1 MFSKPDH
8 HKPQPAVSQQQ
19 VNNASILLIAITLSV
34 VAASWLFSLPAEFN
48 LKIIAELLPL
58 LLAVAGMLLLR
69 RLQSPLLNRLFSALA
84 YGLVFAC
91 WGYVVYIN
99 TAMQLPAQKTAILHI
114 GFANSMY
121 LLGMCVLSI
130 WLARYFK
137 YALYLSATSL
147 LALCVVLF
155 LSTSVS
161 FSFVLAVALILL
173 SSIAIGFISNGEKAV
188 SGSEAIYDEYIQD
201 EFNDED
207 LLPPAEGEQQIT
219 PELEINALPLNE
231 SSVRHEWDVILQ
243 ELHGELKNTS
253 DVDQL
258 FKRMLVFLNGAM
270 EFDAAAVGM
279 LQDKT
284 IRKIATFGGDEFLH
298 TQSLNWTNQR
308 INDLFSSRKPVL
320 SSQSHMSR
328 QAGVESEPLH
338 RLDVPVISNSKV
350 VGLVTLFREHLL
362 FDTNDIK
369 LASSIVFHSMVAL
382 RQARLQDDVKRLSS
396 STPAARLTVYSRE
409 QFVEQVKPVIN
420 KLDKPRECSLFI
432 VEIDNID
439 QVIDKVGREAG
450 QQLYKAVSRAIAANL
465 KESDLIGQY
474 GKEAFVVLL
483 DETELMDAKSTAEK
497 IRAQVENI
505 KLKYQDQVVTTT
517 VSIGLT
523 IFSDAEESLSSLMR
537 KADMG
542 LFVAK
547 ENGSNTVK
555 VSL

>member
-1 MFSKPDH
+1 MFSISDH
-8 HKPQPAVSQQQ
+8 PSQQPAVIQRQAH
-19 VNNASILLIAITLSV
+19 NASILLIAITLSV
-34 VAASWLFSLPAEFN
+34 VAASWLFSLPAQFD
-48 LKIIAELLPL
+48 LKIAAELLPL
-58 LLAVAGMLLLR
+58 LYAVAAMLLLR
-69 RLQSPLLNRLFSALA
+69 RLQKPFLSHLFSALG
-84 YGLVFAC
+84 YVFVFSC

-99 TAMQLPAQKTAILHI
+99 TAMQLPAQKIAILHI

-121 LLGMCVLSI
+121 LLGMCVLTI

-137 YALYLSATSL
+137 FAVYLSVT
-147 LALCVVLF
+147 ALIALSVVLI
-155 LSTSVS
+155 LLTSVPL
-161 FSFVLAVALILL
+161 SFVVAVSLILL
-173 SSIAIGFISNGEKAV
+173 SSVAIGFITN
-188 SGSEAIYDEYIQD
+188 SGKPASELAYGDYEEAGFKD
-201 EFNDED
+201 DD
-207 LLPPAEGEQQIT
+207 LLPVAEGEQEIT

-231 SSVRHEWDVILQ
+231 SSVSHDWDVILQ

-284 IRKIATFGGDEFLH
+284 IRKIASFGGDEFLH

-308 INDLFSSRKPVL
+308 INDLFSSRKPML
-320 SSQSHMSR
+320 SRQSHMSR

-369 LASSIVFHSMVAL
+369 LASSIVFHGMVAL
-382 RQARLQDDVKRLSS
+382 RQARLQDEIKRLSS
-396 STPAARLTVYSRE
+396 STPATRLTVYSRE
-409 QFVEQVKPVIN
+409 QFVEQVKPVME

-432 VEIDNID
+432 VEIDNLD

-483 DETELMDAKSTAEK
+483 DETELMDAKRTAEK

-523 IFSDAEESLSSLMR
+523 IFSNADENLPSLMR

>member
-1 MFSKPDH
+1 MFSTSDH
-8 HKPQPAVSQQQ
+8 PSQSPAASQQQ
-19 VNNASILLIAITLSV
+19 AHNASILLIAITLSV
-34 VAASWLFSLPAEFN
+34 VAASWLFSLPAQFD
-48 LKIIAELLPL
+48 LTIAAELLPL
-58 LLAVAGMLLLR
+58 LYAVAAMLLLR
-69 RLQSPLLNRLFSALA
+69 RLQKPFLNRLFSALS
-84 YGLVFAC
+84 YVLVFAC
-91 WGYVVYIN
+91 WAYVVYMN
-99 TAMQLPAQKTAILHI
+99 SAMQLPAQKTAILHI

-121 LLGMCVLSI
+121 LLGMCVLTI

-137 YALYLSATSL
+137 YAAYLSLTAL
-147 LALCVVLF
+147 VALCVVLI
-155 LSTSVS
+155 LLTPVN
-161 FSFVLAVALILL
+161 FSFVVAVALILL
-173 SSIAIGFISNGEKAV
+173 TSITIGFVSNGEKSV
-188 SGSEAIYDEYIQD
+188 TRTEYDGYVQD
-201 EFNDED
+201 EFNEED
-207 LLPPAEGEQQIT
+207 LLPPVEDEHQII

-231 SSVRHEWDVILQ
+231 SSVSHDWDVILQ

-320 SSQSHMSR
+320 SRQSHMSR

-369 LASSIVFHSMVAL
+369 LASSIVFHAMVAL
-382 RQARLQDDVKRLSS
+382 RQARLQDEVKRLSS
-396 STPAARLTVYSRE
+396 STPAVKLTVYSRE
-409 QFVEQVKPVIN
+409 QFVEQVKPVID

-432 VEIDNID
+432 VEIDNLD

-483 DETELMDAKSTAEK
+483 DETELMDAKTTAEN

>member
-8 HKPQPAVSQQQ
+8 RNRQPAATQQQ
-19 VNNASILLIAITLSV
+19 ACNASIILIVITLSV
-34 VAASWLFSLPAEFN
+34 VAASWLFSLPAEFS
-48 LKIIAELLPL
+48 LKIAAELLPL
-58 LLAVAGMLLLR
+58 LFAIAAMLLVR
-69 RLQSPLLNRLFSALA
+69 RLQNSLLNRLSSALG
-84 YGLVFAC
+84 YVVVFSC
-91 WGYVVYIN
+91 WSYVVYIN
-99 TAMQLPAQKTAILHI
+99 TAMQLPAQKIAILHI

-121 LLGMCVLSI
+121 LLGMCVLTI

-137 YALYLSATSL
+137 YAIYLSLTAL
-147 LALCVVLF
+147 VALCVVLILF
-155 LSTSVS
+155 TSVTL
-161 FSFVLAVALILL
+161 SFVLAIALILL
-173 SSIAIGFISNGEKAV
+173 SSAAVGYISNAEKSA
-188 SGSEAIYDEYIQD
+188 SETTFDEYVQN
-201 EFNDED
+201 EFNHED
-207 LLPPAEGEQQIT
+207 LLPVAEGEQQIT

-231 SSVRHEWDVILQ
+231 SSMSHNWDLILQ
-243 ELHGELKNTS
+243 ELHGELKNTA

-279 LQDKT
+279 LQDKS

-320 SSQSHMSR
+320 SRQSHMSR
-328 QAGVESEPLH
+328 LAGVESEPLH

-369 LASSIVFHSMVAL
+369 LASSIVFHAMVAL
-382 RQARLQDDVKRLSS
+382 RQARLQDEVKRLSS

-409 QFVEQVKPVIN
+409 QFVEQVKPVIE
-420 KLDKPRECSLFI
+420 KLAKPRECSLFI
-432 VEIDNID
+432 VEIDTID

-450 QQLYKAVSRAIAANL
+450 QLLYKAVSRAIAANL

-483 DETELMDAKSTAEK
+483 DETELMDAKRTAEK
-497 IRAQVENI
+497 IRLQVENI
-505 KLKYQDQVVTTT
+505 KLKYQDQVITTT

-523 IFSDAEESLSSLMR
+523 IFSDADENLPSLMR

>member
-1 MFSKPDH
+1 MFSKLDH
-8 HKPQPAVSQQQ
+8 HSQQPAVSQQQ
-19 VNNASILLIAITLSV
+19 ANNASILLIAITLSV
-34 VAASWLFSLPAEFN
+34 VASSWLFSLPSTFN
-48 LKIIAELLPL
+48 LKIAAELLPL
-58 LLAVAGMLLLR
+58 LFAVASMLLLR
-69 RLQSPLLNRLFSALA
+69 RLQNPLLNRLSSALGYA
-84 YGLVFAC
+84 LVFSC
-91 WGYVVYIN
+91 WSYVVFIN
-99 TAMQLPAQKTAILHI
+99 TAMQLPEQKTAILHI

-121 LLGMCVLSI
+121 LLGMCVLTI
-130 WLARYFK
+130 WLARYFE
-137 YALYLSATSL
+137 YALYLSATAL
-147 LALCVVLF
+147 LALCVVLVLF
-155 LSTSVS
+155 SPVS
-161 FSFVLAVALILL
+161 LSFVVAVALILL
-173 SSIAIGFISNGEKAV
+173 SSIAIGFVSNGEKPANDAV
-188 SGSEAIYDEYIQD
+188 YDEYAQD

-207 LLPPAEGEQQIT
+207 LLPAAEDEQQIT

-231 SSVRHEWDVILQ
+231 SSVSHDWDIILQ
-243 ELHGELKNTS
+243 ELHGELKSTS

-298 TQSLNWTNQR
+298 NQSLNWSNQR
-308 INDLFSSRKPVL
+308 INDLFSSRKPIL
-320 SSQSHMSR
+320 SR
-328 QAGVESEPLH
+328 QAGTVSEPLH

-369 LASSIVFHSMVAL
+369 LASSIVFHGMVAL
-382 RQARLQDDVKRLSS
+382 RQARLQDEIKRLSS
-396 STPAARLTVYSRE
+396 ASPAARLTVYSRE
-409 QFVEQVKPVIN
+409 QFVEQVKPVIE
-420 KLDKPRECSLFI
+420 KLAKPRECSLFI
-432 VEIDNID
+432 VEIDTID
-439 QVIDKVGREAG
+439 QVIDKVGRDAG
-450 QQLYKAVSRAIAANL
+450 QQLYKAVSQAIAANL

-483 DETELMDAKSTAEK
+483 DETELMNAKNTAEK

-505 KLKYQDQVVTTT
+505 KHNYQDQVITTT

>member
-8 HKPQPAVSQQQ
+8 HNQQPAVSQQQ

-48 LKIIAELLPL
+48 LKIAAELLPL
-58 LLAVAGMLLLR
+58 LYAVAAMLLLR
-69 RLQSPLLNRLFSALA
+69 RLQKPFLNRLFCALSYA
-84 YGLVFAC
+84 LVFAC
-91 WGYVVYIN
+91 WSYVVYIN

-121 LLGMCVLSI
+121 LLGMCLLTI

-137 YALYLSATSL
+137 YAIYLSATAL

-155 LSTSVS
+155 LFTSVTL
-161 FSFVLAVALILL
+161 SFVLAVALILL
-173 SSIAIGFISNGEKAV
+173 SSIAIGFISNGEKAA
-188 SGSEAIYDEYIQD
+188 SEVAYNEYMQD

-207 LLPPAEGEQQIT
+207 LLPPSEGEQQIT

-231 SSVRHEWDVILQ
+231 SSVSHEWDVILQ

-279 LQDKT
+279 LQDKN

-308 INDLFSSRKPVL
+308 INDLFSSRKPIL
-320 SSQSHMSR
+320 SRQSHMSR

-338 RLDVPVISNSKV
+338 RLDVPVISNGKV

-382 RQARLQDDVKRLSS
+382 RQARLQDEVKRLSS

-409 QFVEQVKPVIN
+409 QFVEQVKPVID

-483 DETELMDAKSTAEK
+483 DETELMDAKTTAEK

>member
-1 MFSKPDH
+1 LFSKSDYPSQ
-8 HKPQPAVSQQQ
+8 QPAESQQQ
-19 VNNASILLIAITLSV
+19 VNNASLLLIAITLSV
-34 VAASWLFSLPAEFN
+34 VAASWLFSLPSQFN
-48 LKIIAELLPL
+48 LKFLTELLPL
-58 LLAVAGMLLLR
+58 LFAVPAMILVR
-69 RLQSPLLNRLFSALA
+69 RLQNPLVNQAYSALA
-84 YGLVFAC
+84 YVIVFSS
-91 WGYVVYIN
+91 WSYVVYIN
-99 TAMQLPAQKTAILHI
+99 TAMQLPAQKSAILHI

-121 LLGMCVLSI
+121 LLGMCVLTI
-130 WLARYFK
+130 WLARYFR
-137 YALYLSATSL
+137 YALYLSATAL
-147 LALCVVLF
+147 LALSVVLILF
-155 LSTSVS
+155 TSVS
-161 FSFVLAVALILL
+161 FSFVVAVAMILL
-173 SSIAIGFISNGEKAV
+173 TGIAIGFISNTEKTT
-188 SGSEAIYDEYIQD
+188 SETTSDVYAQE
-201 EFNDED
+201 EFNEED
-207 LLPPAEGEQQIT
+207 LLPPAENEQQIT

-231 SSVRHEWDVILQ
+231 SSVSHDWDEILQ
-243 ELHGELKNTS
+243 ELHGELKSTS

-258 FKRMLVFLNGAM
+258 FKRMLMFLNGAM

-279 LQDKT
+279 LQDKS

-298 TQSLNWTNQR
+298 TQSLNWSNQR
-308 INDLFSSRKPVL
+308 INDLFSSRKPIL
-320 SSQSHMSR
+320 SRQSHMSR

-338 RLDVPVISNSKV
+338 RLDIPVISNGKV
-350 VGLVTLFREHLL
+350 VGVVTLFREHLL

-369 LASSIVFHSMVAL
+369 LASSIVFHSMIAL
-382 RQARLQDDVKRLSS
+382 RQARLQDEVKRLSS
-396 STPAARLTVYSRE
+396 STPVARLTVYSRE
-409 QFVEQVKPVIN
+409 QFVEQVKPVIE

-432 VEIDNID
+432 VEIDNLD

-450 QQLYKAVSRAIAANL
+450 QQLYKAVSRAIATNL

-483 DETELMDAKSTAEK
+483 DETELMDAKNTAEN

-505 KLKYQDQVVTTT
+505 KLKYQGQVITTT

-523 IFSDAEESLSSLMR
+523 IFSDADENLPSLMR

>member
-8 HKPQPAVSQQQ
+8 HNQQPAVSQQQ

-48 LKIIAELLPL
+48 LKIAAELLPL
-58 LLAVAGMLLLR
+58 LYAVAAMLLLR
-69 RLQSPLLNRLFSALA
+69 RLQKPFLNRLFCALSYA
-84 YGLVFAC
+84 LVFAC
-91 WGYVVYIN
+91 WSYVVYIN

-121 LLGMCVLSI
+121 LLGMCLLTI

-137 YALYLSATSL
+137 YAIYLSATAL

-155 LSTSVS
+155 LFTSVTL
-161 FSFVLAVALILL
+161 SFVLAVALILL
-173 SSIAIGFISNGEKAV
+173 SSIAIGFISNGEKAA
-188 SGSEAIYDEYIQD
+188 SEAAYNEYMQD

-207 LLPPAEGEQQIT
+207 LLPPSEGEQQIT

-231 SSVRHEWDVILQ
+231 SSVSHEWDVILQ

-279 LQDKT
+279 LQDKN

-308 INDLFSSRKPVL
+308 INDLFSSRKPIL
-320 SSQSHMSR
+320 SRQSHMSR

-338 RLDVPVISNSKV
+338 RLDVPVISNGKV

-382 RQARLQDDVKRLSS
+382 RQARLQDEVKRLSS

-409 QFVEQVKPVIN
+409 QFVEQVKPVID

-483 DETELMDAKSTAEK
+483 DETELMDAKTTAEK

>member
-1 MFSKPDH
+1 MFSKSDQYNQP
-8 HKPQPAVSQQQ
+8 PAVTQQQ
-19 VNNASILLIAITLSV
+19 ANNASLLLIVITLSV
-34 VAASWLFSLPAEFN
+34 VAASWLFSLPAAFN
-48 LKIIAELLPL
+48 LKIVAELLPL
-58 LLAVAGMLLLR
+58 LFAVAAMLLVKRVQNSLF
-69 RLQSPLLNRLFSALA
+69 NRLFIALS
-84 YGLVFAC
+84 YVLVFSC
-91 WGYVVYIN
+91 WSYVVYSN
-99 TAMQLPAQKTAILHI
+99 TFMQLPAQKSAILHI

-137 YALYLSATSL
+137 YAVYLSTTAL
-147 LALCVVLF
+147 IVLCVVLF
-155 LSTSVS
+155 LFSAVS
-161 FSFVLAVALILL
+161 ATFILAVSLILL
-173 SSIAIGFISNGEKAV
+173 TCIAIGFLSSADSQHIEPT
-188 SGSEAIYDEYIQD
+188 YDEYAQR
-201 EFNDED
+201 ELNDAD
-207 LLPPAEGEQQIT
+207 LLPPADNEQQIT

-231 SSVRHEWDVILQ
+231 SSVSHDWDVILQ

-279 LQDKT
+279 LQDKS
-284 IRKIATFGGDEFLH
+284 IRKIADFGGDEFLH

-308 INDLFSSRKPVL
+308 INDLFGSRKSML
-320 SSQSHMSR
+320 SRQSHMSR

-338 RLDVPVISNSKV
+338 RLDVPVISNSKA
-350 VGLVTLFREHLL
+350 VGLVTLFREHML
-362 FDTNDIK
+362 FDNNDIK

-382 RQARLQDDVKRLSS
+382 RQARLQDEVKRLSS
-396 STPAARLTVYSRE
+396 SAPAARLTVYSRE
-409 QFVEQVKPVIN
+409 QFVEQVKPVIE
-420 KLDKPRECSLFI
+420 KLAKPRECSLFI

-483 DETELMDAKSTAEK
+483 DETELMHAKTTAEK
-497 IRAQVENI
+497 IRQSVENI

-523 IFSDAEESLSSLMR
+523 VFSDADENLPSLMR

-547 ENGSNTVK
+547 ENGSNSVK

>member
-1 MFSKPDH
+1 LFSKPDH
-8 HKPQPAVSQQQ
+8 RNRQPAATQQQ
-19 VNNASILLIAITLSV
+19 ACNASIILIVITLSV
-34 VAASWLFSLPAEFN
+34 VAASWLFSLPAEFS
-48 LKIIAELLPL
+48 LKIAAELLPL
-58 LLAVAGMLLLR
+58 LFAIAAMLLVR
-69 RLQSPLLNRLFSALA
+69 RLQNSLLNRLSSALG
-84 YGLVFAC
+84 YVVVFSC
-91 WGYVVYIN
+91 WSYVVYIN
-99 TAMQLPAQKTAILHI
+99 TAMQLPAQKIAILHI

-121 LLGMCVLSI
+121 LLGMCVLTI

-137 YALYLSATSL
+137 YAIYLSLTAL
-147 LALCVVLF
+147 VALCVVLILF
-155 LSTSVS
+155 TSVTL
-161 FSFVLAVALILL
+161 SFVLAIALILL
-173 SSIAIGFISNGEKAV
+173 SSAAVGYISNAEKSA
-188 SGSEAIYDEYIQD
+188 SETTFDEYVQN
-201 EFNDED
+201 EFNHED
-207 LLPPAEGEQQIT
+207 LLPVAEGEQQIT

-231 SSVRHEWDVILQ
+231 SSMSHNWDLILQ
-243 ELHGELKNTS
+243 ELHGELKNTA

-279 LQDKT
+279 LQDKS

-298 TQSLNWTNQR
+298 TQSLNWINQR

-320 SSQSHMSR
+320 SRQSHMSR
-328 QAGVESEPLH
+328 LAGVESEPLH

-369 LASSIVFHSMVAL
+369 LASSIVFHAMVAL
-382 RQARLQDDVKRLSS
+382 RQARLQDEVKRLSS

-409 QFVEQVKPVIN
+409 QFVEQVKPVIE
-420 KLDKPRECSLFI
+420 KLAKPRECSLFI
-432 VEIDNID
+432 VEIDTID

-450 QQLYKAVSRAIAANL
+450 QLLYKAVSRAIAANL

-483 DETELMDAKSTAEK
+483 DETELMDAKRTAEK
-497 IRAQVENI
+497 IRLQVENI
-505 KLKYQDQVVTTT
+505 KLKYQDQVITTT

-523 IFSDAEESLSSLMR
+523 IFSDADENLPSLMR

>member
-1 MFSKPDH
+1 MFSISDH
-8 HKPQPAVSQQQ
+8 PSQRPAVTQQQ
-19 VNNASILLIAITLSV
+19 VHNASILLIAITLSV
-34 VAASWLFSLPAEFN
+34 VAASWLFSLPSQFD
-48 LKIIAELLPL
+48 LKLVAELLPL
-58 LLAVAGMLLLR
+58 LFAVAAMLLVN
-69 RLQSPLLNRLFSALA
+69 RLQKQFLNRLFSALS
-84 YGLVFAC
+84 YVFVFCC
-91 WGYVVYIN
+91 WGYVFYIN
-99 TAMQLPAQKTAILHI
+99 TAMQLPAQKIAILHI

-121 LLGMCVLSI
+121 LLGMCVLTI

-137 YALYLSATSL
+137 YAVYLSVT
-147 LALCVVLF
+147 ALVVL
-155 LSTSVS
+155 SVGLLLFS
-161 FSFVLAVALILL
+161 SVPLSFVVAVTLILL
-173 SSIAIGFISNGEKAV
+173 CSVAIGFIANSEKAT
-188 SGSEAIYDEYIQD
+188 SELAYDDYEHAGFKD
-201 EFNDED
+201 DD
-207 LLPPAEGEQQIT
+207 LLPVAEGEQEIT

-231 SSVRHEWDVILQ
+231 SSVSHDWDVILQ

-308 INDLFSSRKPVL
+308 INDLFSSRKPIL
-320 SSQSHMSR
+320 SRQSHMSR

-369 LASSIVFHSMVAL
+369 LASSIVFHAMVAL
-382 RQARLQDDVKRLSS
+382 RQARLQDEVKRLSS

-409 QFVEQVKPVIN
+409 QFVEQVKPVID

-432 VEIDNID
+432 VEIDNLD

-483 DETELMDAKSTAEK
+483 DETELMDAKTTAEN

-523 IFSDAEESLSSLMR
+523 IFSDTEESLSSLMR

>member
-1 MFSKPDH
+1 
-8 HKPQPAVSQQQ
+8 VSQQQ
-19 VNNASILLIAITLSV
+19 AHNASILLIAITLSV
-34 VAASWLFSLPAEFN
+34 VAASWLFSLPAQFD
-48 LKIIAELLPL
+48 LKIAAELLPL
-58 LLAVAGMLLLR
+58 LYAVAAMLLLR
-69 RLQSPLLNRLFSALA
+69 RLQKPFLNRLFSALSYA
-84 YGLVFAC
+84 LVFAC
-91 WGYVVYIN
+91 WGYVVYSNSAI
-99 TAMQLPAQKTAILHI
+99 QLPAQKTAILYI

-121 LLGMCVLSI
+121 LLGMCVLTI

-137 YALYLSATSL
+137 YAAYLSLTAMV
-147 LALCVVLF
+147 ALCVVLI
-155 LSTSVS
+155 LLAPVT
-161 FSFVLAVALILL
+161 FSFVLAFALILL
-173 SSIAIGFISNGEKAV
+173 TSIAIGFISNGEKPV
-188 SGSEAIYDEYIQD
+188 SGTVYDVHVRD

-207 LLPPAEGEQQIT
+207 LLPPAEDEQQIT

-231 SSVRHEWDVILQ
+231 SSVSHDWDVILQ

-279 LQDKT
+279 LQDKS

-298 TQSLNWTNQR
+298 TQSLNWSNQR
-308 INDLFSSRKPVL
+308 INDLFSSRKPIL
-320 SSQSHMSR
+320 SRQSHMSR

-382 RQARLQDDVKRLSS
+382 RQARLQDEVKRLSS

-409 QFVEQVKPVIN
+409 QFVEQVKPVID
-420 KLDKPRECSLFI
+420 KLAKPRECSLFI
-432 VEIDNID
+432 VEIDNLD

-483 DETELMDAKSTAEK
+483 DETELMNAKNTAEN

-505 KLKYQDQVVTTT
+505 KLKYQEQVVTTT

>member
-1 MFSKPDH
+1 LFSKPDH
-8 HKPQPAVSQQQ
+8 RNRQPAATQQQ
-19 VNNASILLIAITLSV
+19 ACNASIILIVITLSV
-34 VAASWLFSLPAEFN
+34 VAASWLFSLPAEFS
-48 LKIIAELLPL
+48 LKIAAELLPL
-58 LLAVAGMLLLR
+58 LFAIAAMLLVR
-69 RLQSPLLNRLFSALA
+69 RLQNSLLNRLSSALG
-84 YGLVFAC
+84 YVVVFSC
-91 WGYVVYIN
+91 WSYVVYIN
-99 TAMQLPAQKTAILHI
+99 TAMQLPAQKIAILHI

-121 LLGMCVLSI
+121 LLGMCVLTI

-137 YALYLSATSL
+137 YAIYLSLTAL
-147 LALCVVLF
+147 VALCVVLILF
-155 LSTSVS
+155 TSVTL
-161 FSFVLAVALILL
+161 SFVLAIALILL
-173 SSIAIGFISNGEKAV
+173 SSAAVGYISNAEKSA
-188 SGSEAIYDEYIQD
+188 SETTFDEYVQN
-201 EFNDED
+201 EFNHED
-207 LLPPAEGEQQIT
+207 LLPVAEGEQQIT

-231 SSVRHEWDVILQ
+231 SSMSHNWDLILQ
-243 ELHGELKNTS
+243 ELHGELKNTA

-279 LQDKT
+279 LQDKS

-320 SSQSHMSR
+320 SRQSHMSR
-328 QAGVESEPLH
+328 QAGVETEPLH

-369 LASSIVFHSMVAL
+369 LASSIVFHAMVAL
-382 RQARLQDDVKRLSS
+382 RQARLQDEVKRLSS

-409 QFVEQVKPVIN
+409 QFVEQVKPVIE
-420 KLDKPRECSLFI
+420 KLAKPRECSLFI
-432 VEIDNID
+432 VEIDTID
-439 QVIDKVGREAG
+439 EVIDKVGRDAG
-450 QQLYKAVSRAIAANL
+450 QLLYKAVSRAIAANL

-474 GKEAFVVLL
+474 GKEAFVILL
-483 DETELMDAKSTAEK
+483 DETELMDAKRTAEK
-497 IRAQVENI
+497 IRLQVENI
-505 KLKYQDQVVTTT
+505 KLKYQDQVITTT

-523 IFSDAEESLSSLMR
+523 IFSDADENLPSLMR

>member
-8 HKPQPAVSQQQ
+8 PSQPPAVSQQQ
-19 VNNASILLIAITLSV
+19 AHNASILLIAISLSV
-34 VAASWLFSLPAEFN
+34 VAASWLFSLPAQFD
-48 LKIIAELLPL
+48 LKIAAELLPL
-58 LLAVAGMLLLR
+58 LYAVATMLLLR
-69 RLQSPLLNRLFSALA
+69 RLQKPFLNRLFSASSYA
-84 YGLVFAC
+84 LVFAC
-91 WGYVVYIN
+91 WGYVVYMN
-99 TAMQLPAQKTAILHI
+99 SAMQLPAQKTAILHI

-121 LLGMCVLSI
+121 LLGMCVLTI

-137 YALYLSATSL
+137 YALYLSLTAL
-147 LALCVVLF
+147 VALCVVLI
-155 LSTSVS
+155 LLTPVN

-173 SSIAIGFISNGEKAV
+173 TSIAIGFISNGEKPV
-188 SGSEAIYDEYIQD
+188 SGTVYDEYVQD
-201 EFNDED
+201 EFNDEN
-207 LLPPAEGEQQIT
+207 LLPPAEDEQQIT

-231 SSVRHEWDVILQ
+231 SSVSHDWDVILQ

-320 SSQSHMSR
+320 SRQSHMSR

-382 RQARLQDDVKRLSS
+382 RQARLQDEVKRLSS

-409 QFVEQVKPVIN
+409 QFVEQVKPVID

-432 VEIDNID
+432 VEIDNLD
-439 QVIDKVGREAG
+439 QVIDKIGREAG

-483 DETELMDAKSTAEK
+483 DETELMDAKTTAEN
-497 IRAQVENI
+497 IRAQAENI

>member
-1 MFSKPDH
+1 MFSKSDH
-8 HKPQPAVSQQQ
+8 PSQSPADSQQQ
-19 VNNASILLIAITLSV
+19 AHNASILLIAITLSV
-34 VAASWLFSLPAEFN
+34 VAASWLFSLPAQFD
-48 LKIIAELLPL
+48 LKIAAELLPL
-58 LLAVAGMLLLR
+58 LYAVAAMLLLR
-69 RLQSPLLNRLFSALA
+69 RLQRPFLNHLFSALS
-84 YGLVFAC
+84 YVLVFAC
-91 WGYVVYIN
+91 WAYVVYMN
-99 TAMQLPAQKTAILHI
+99 SAMQLPAQKTAILHI

-121 LLGMCVLSI
+121 LLGMCVLTI

-137 YALYLSATSL
+137 YAAYLSLTAL
-147 LALCVVLF
+147 IALCIVLI
-155 LSTSVS
+155 LLTPVN
-161 FSFVLAVALILL
+161 FSFVVAVALILL
-173 SSIAIGFISNGEKAV
+173 TSIAIGFISNGEKPV
-188 SGSEAIYDEYIQD
+188 SDTVYNEYVQD
-201 EFNDED
+201 EFNEED
-207 LLPPAEGEQQIT
+207 LLPPAEDEQQIT

-231 SSVRHEWDVILQ
+231 SSVSHDWDVILQ

-298 TQSLNWTNQR
+298 TQSLNWSNQR

-320 SSQSHMSR
+320 SRQSHMSR

-369 LASSIVFHSMVAL
+369 LASSIVFHAMVAL
-382 RQARLQDDVKRLSS
+382 RQARLQDEVKRLSS
-396 STPAARLTVYSRE
+396 STPATKLTVYSRE
-409 QFVEQVKPVIN
+409 QFVEQVKPVID

-432 VEIDNID
+432 VEIDNLD

-483 DETELMDAKSTAEK
+483 DETELMNAKTTAEN

>member
-1 MFSKPDH
+1 MFSKSDH
-8 HKPQPAVSQQQ
+8 PSQSPADSQQQ
-19 VNNASILLIAITLSV
+19 AHNASILLIAITLSV
-34 VAASWLFSLPAEFN
+34 VAASWLFSLPAQFD
-48 LKIIAELLPL
+48 LKIAAELLPL
-58 LLAVAGMLLLR
+58 LYAVAAMLLLR
-69 RLQSPLLNRLFSALA
+69 RLQRPFLNHLFSALS
-84 YGLVFAC
+84 YVLVFAC
-91 WGYVVYIN
+91 WAYVVYMN
-99 TAMQLPAQKTAILHI
+99 SAMQLPAQKTAILHI

-121 LLGMCVLSI
+121 LLGMCVLTI

-137 YALYLSATSL
+137 YAAYLSLIAL
-147 LALCVVLF
+147 IALCIVLI
-155 LSTSVS
+155 LLTPVN
-161 FSFVLAVALILL
+161 FSFVVAVALILL
-173 SSIAIGFISNGEKAV
+173 TSIAIGFISNGEKPV
-188 SGSEAIYDEYIQD
+188 SDTVYNEYVQD
-201 EFNDED
+201 EFNEED
-207 LLPPAEGEQQIT
+207 LLPPAEDEQQIT

-231 SSVRHEWDVILQ
+231 SSVSHDWDVILQ

-298 TQSLNWTNQR
+298 TQSLNWSNQR

-320 SSQSHMSR
+320 SRQSHMSG

-369 LASSIVFHSMVAL
+369 LASSIVFHAMVAL
-382 RQARLQDDVKRLSS
+382 RQARLQDEVKRLSS
-396 STPAARLTVYSRE
+396 STPAAKLTVYSRE
-409 QFVEQVKPVIN
+409 QFVEQVKPVID

-432 VEIDNID
+432 VEIDNLD

-483 DETELMDAKSTAEK
+483 DETELMDAKTTAEN

>member
-8 HKPQPAVSQQQ
+8 RNRQPAATQQQ
-19 VNNASILLIAITLSV
+19 ACNASIILIVITLSV
-34 VAASWLFSLPAEFN
+34 VAASWLFSLPAEFS
-48 LKIIAELLPL
+48 LKIAAELLPL
-58 LLAVAGMLLLR
+58 LFAIAAMLLVR
-69 RLQSPLLNRLFSALA
+69 RLQNSLLNRLSSALG
-84 YGLVFAC
+84 YVVVFSC
-91 WGYVVYIN
+91 WSYVVYIN
-99 TAMQLPAQKTAILHI
+99 TAMQLPAQKIAILHI

-121 LLGMCVLSI
+121 LLGMCVLTI

-137 YALYLSATSL
+137 YAIYLSLTAL
-147 LALCVVLF
+147 VALCVVLILF
-155 LSTSVS
+155 TSVTL
-161 FSFVLAVALILL
+161 SFVLAIALILL
-173 SSIAIGFISNGEKAV
+173 SSAAVGYISNAEKSA
-188 SGSEAIYDEYIQD
+188 SETTFDEYVQN
-201 EFNDED
+201 EFNHED
-207 LLPPAEGEQQIT
+207 LLPVAEGEQQIT

-231 SSVRHEWDVILQ
+231 SSMSHNWDLILQ
-243 ELHGELKNTS
+243 ELHGELKNTA

-279 LQDKT
+279 LQDKS

-298 TQSLNWTNQR
+298 TQSLNWINQR

-320 SSQSHMSR
+320 SRQSHMSR
-328 QAGVESEPLH
+328 LAGVESEPLH

-369 LASSIVFHSMVAL
+369 LASSIVFHAMVAL
-382 RQARLQDDVKRLSS
+382 RQARLQDEVKRLSS

-409 QFVEQVKPVIN
+409 QFVEQVKPVIE
-420 KLDKPRECSLFI
+420 KLAKPRECSLFI
-432 VEIDNID
+432 VEIDTID

-450 QQLYKAVSRAIAANL
+450 QLLYKAVSRAIAANL

-483 DETELMDAKSTAEK
+483 DETELMDAKRTAEK
-497 IRAQVENI
+497 IRLQVENI
-505 KLKYQDQVVTTT
+505 KLKYQDQVITTT

-523 IFSDAEESLSSLMR
+523 IFSDADENLPSLMR

>member
-1 MFSKPDH
+1 MFSKLDH
-8 HKPQPAVSQQQ
+8 HSQKPAVSQQQ
-19 VNNASILLIAITLSV
+19 ANNASILLIAITLSV
-34 VAASWLFSLPAEFN
+34 VASSWLFSLPSIFN
-48 LKIIAELLPL
+48 LKIAAELLPL
-58 LLAVAGMLLLR
+58 LFAVASMLLLR
-69 RLQSPLLNRLFSALA
+69 RLQKPLLNRVFSAIGYA
-84 YGLVFAC
+84 LVFSC
-91 WGYVVYIN
+91 WSYVVYIN
-99 TAMQLPAQKTAILHI
+99 TTMQLPAQKTAILHI

-121 LLGMCVLSI
+121 LLGMCVLTI

-137 YALYLSATSL
+137 YALYLSATAL
-147 LALCVVLF
+147 LALCVVLVLF
-155 LSTSVS
+155 SPVP

-173 SSIAIGFISNGEKAV
+173 SSIAIGFISSAEKP
-188 SGSEAIYDEYIQD
+188 GSQSAYDDYAQA

-207 LLPPAEGEQQIT
+207 MLSAAEGEQQII
-219 PELEINALPLNE
+219 PELAINALPLNE
-231 SSVRHEWDVILQ
+231 SSVSHDWDIILQ
-243 ELHGELKNTS
+243 ELHGELKSTS

-258 FKRMLVFLNGAM
+258 FKRMLVFMNGAM

-279 LQDKT
+279 LQDKN

-298 TQSLNWTNQR
+298 TQSLNWSNQR
-308 INDLFSSRKPVL
+308 INDLFSSRKPIL
-320 SSQSHMSR
+320 SRQSHMSR
-328 QAGVESEPLH
+328 QAGIESEPLH

-350 VGLVTLFREHLL
+350 VGLVTLFREYLL

-382 RQARLQDDVKRLSS
+382 RQARLQDEIKRLSS
-396 STPAARLTVYSRE
+396 TTPAARLTVYSRE
-409 QFVEQVKPVIN
+409 QFVEQVKPVIE
-420 KLDKPRECSLFI
+420 KLAKPRECSLFI
-432 VEIDNID
+432 VEIDTID

-450 QQLYKAVSRAIAANL
+450 QQLYKAVSQAIAANL

-483 DETELMDAKSTAEK
+483 DETELMNAKNTAEK

>member
-8 HKPQPAVSQQQ
+8 RNRQPAATQQQ
-19 VNNASILLIAITLSV
+19 ACNASIILIVITLSV
-34 VAASWLFSLPAEFN
+34 VAASWLFSLPAEFS
-48 LKIIAELLPL
+48 LKIAAELLPL
-58 LLAVAGMLLLR
+58 LFAIAAMLLVR
-69 RLQSPLLNRLFSALA
+69 RLQNSLLNRLSSALG
-84 YGLVFAC
+84 YVVVFSC
-91 WGYVVYIN
+91 WSYVVYIN
-99 TAMQLPAQKTAILHI
+99 TAMQLPAQKIAILHI

-121 LLGMCVLSI
+121 LLGMCVLTI

-137 YALYLSATSL
+137 YAIYLSLTAL
-147 LALCVVLF
+147 VALCVVLILF
-155 LSTSVS
+155 TSVTL
-161 FSFVLAVALILL
+161 SFVLAIALILL
-173 SSIAIGFISNGEKAV
+173 SSAAVGYISNAEKSA
-188 SGSEAIYDEYIQD
+188 SETTFDEYVQN
-201 EFNDED
+201 EFNHED
-207 LLPPAEGEQQIT
+207 LLPVAEGEQQIT

-231 SSVRHEWDVILQ
+231 SSMSHNWDLILQ
-243 ELHGELKNTS
+243 ELHGELKNTA

-279 LQDKT
+279 LQDKS

-320 SSQSHMSR
+320 SRQSHMSR
-328 QAGVESEPLH
+328 QAGVETEPLH

-369 LASSIVFHSMVAL
+369 LASSIVFHAMVAL
-382 RQARLQDDVKRLSS
+382 RQARLQDEVKRLSS

-409 QFVEQVKPVIN
+409 QFVEQVKPVIE
-420 KLDKPRECSLFI
+420 KLAKPRECSLFI
-432 VEIDNID
+432 VEIDTID
-439 QVIDKVGREAG
+439 EVIDKVGRDAG
-450 QQLYKAVSRAIAANL
+450 QLLYKAVSRAIAANL

-474 GKEAFVVLL
+474 GKEAFVILL
-483 DETELMDAKSTAEK
+483 DETELMDAKRTAEK
-497 IRAQVENI
+497 IRLQVENI
-505 KLKYQDQVVTTT
+505 KLKYQDQVITTT

-523 IFSDAEESLSSLMR
+523 IFSDADENLPSLMR